1 MPEGPSEHSS
11 RAESGEIATSTLAE
25 VYAQQGLLG
34 RALAIYRRMLSRAP
48 DDSGIADRIE
58 SLERRIVEA
67 GEEESPLA
75 ETPEIVAEPP
85 ELVEAGVVPATPSSS
100 SPRERLPWDP
110 PEEAEESAQRSGE
123 DEAPPATIRPI
134 DPDAFE
140 AWLKDR

>member
-25 VYAQQGLLG
+25 IYAQQGLLG

-67 GEEESPLA
+67 GKEGSPLA
-75 ETPEIVAEPP
+75 EIPEI
-85 ELVEAGVVPATPSSS
+85 LEAGVIPAAPATL

-110 PEEAEESAQRSGE
+110 PEEAEEPAQRSGE
-123 DEAPPATIRPI
+123 DEASPATIRPI
-134 DPDAFE
+134 DRGAFE
-140 AWLKDR
+140 AWLKGR